1 MTRATEDIALTI
13 VMPAFNEADNLT
25 PVVHETLETL
35 AQHPWIGAFELIIVD
50 DGSTDGTAMVADR
63 LAAAHPGVVVAMHH
77 PSNRGFGAALKTG
90 FSASRGRNVTL
101 MSADGEVG
109 PDQVVS
115 LLRDMGD
122 AGLILGRRERRGK
135 VPWYREVFTFGFN
148 ILTRLVLGFLPEA
161 TGIYVVRGDLLRRM
175 ELQSDTGLANLEVIM
190 YCRQWGCPI
199 GSGVTHV
206 RPRLSGSSKVTNVR
220 TMSRIF
226 WEMAKLRVALRRRT
240 AAQGEVA

>member
-1 MTRATEDIALTI
+1 MNRATEDIALTV

-25 PVVHETLETL
+25 PVIDETL
-35 AQHPWIGAFELIIVD
+35 AAFAQHPEIGAFEVIVVD
-50 DGSTDGTAMVADR
+50 DGSTDGTAEVADR
-63 LAAAHPGVVVAMHH
+63 LAAAHPGVVIAMHH

-109 PDQVVS
+109 PDQVLS

-122 AGLILGRRERRGK
+122 AELILGRRERKGN
-135 VPWYREVFTFGFN
+135 VPWYREIFTVGFN
-148 ILTRLVLGFLPEA
+148 IATRLVLGFLPDA
-161 TGIYVVRGDLLRRM
+161 TGIYIVRGDLLRRM
-175 ELQSDTGLANLEVIM
+175 ELHSDTGLANLEVIM
-190 YCRQWGCPI
+190 YCRQWGCTV

-220 TMSRIF
+220 TMARIF
-226 WEMAKLRVALRRRT
+226 WEMAKLRVALRRR
-240 AAQGEVA
+240 AAVQGGVA